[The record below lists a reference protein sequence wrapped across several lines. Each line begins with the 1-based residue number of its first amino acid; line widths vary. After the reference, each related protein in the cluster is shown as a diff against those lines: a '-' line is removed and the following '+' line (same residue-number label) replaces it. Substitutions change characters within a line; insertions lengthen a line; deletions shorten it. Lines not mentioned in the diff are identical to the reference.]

1 MNTSL
6 TIETKTRLLVV
17 GASGNVGKELT
28 EQLVEMGQ
36 RVRILVRNPSKVS
49 ETWGRNQLVET
60 AIGDLDKPDTLEKA
74 MAGIE
79 KLFLITGSTQQDK
92 SVLEVGK
99 RTGLRHVVKLSTQ
112 EAGWVPVK
120 GHGFWHHEREELIK
134 ASELSWTFLRPCM
147 FMTTA
152 ISWAPMIREKGA
164 VIYPGGNGKIAP
176 IDPWDVAAVA
186 RVAMTSSGHEQKG
199 YELTGPELLTFGEM
213 TSILSDV
220 LGKPI
225 EYIEESDANFIKDLL
240 QARLPK
246 YVADGL
252 ASTFSYVR
260 MGDFAHLTDS
270 VEKVTSHKPRTFEHW
285 CRENKSAF
293 V

>member
-1 MNTSL
+1 MTYVSNGA
-6 TIETKTRLLVV
+6 EAKLLVV
-17 GASGNVGKELT
+17 GATGNVGNELV

-36 RVRILVRNPSKVS
+36 RVRILVRDPSKIR
-49 ETWGRNQLVET
+49 EAERNDVLIEPV
-60 AIGDLDKPDTLEKA
+60 IGDLDKPDTLGNA
-74 MAGIE
+74 MEGIE
-79 KLFLITGSTQQDK
+79 RLFLITGSTQQDRNI
-92 SVLEVGK
+92 LDVGK
-99 RTGLRHVVKLSTQ
+99 TSGLQHIVKLSTQ

-134 ASELSWTFLRPCM
+134 ASGLSWTFLRPCM
-147 FMTTA
+147 FMTAAT
-152 ISWAPMIREKGA
+152 SWTPMIKEKG
-164 VIYPGGNGKIAP
+164 VVNYPGGTGKIAP

-186 RVAMTSSGHEQKG
+186 RVVLTSSGHEQKG
-199 YELTGPELLTFGEM
+199 YELTGPELLTFGDM
-213 TSILSDV
+213 TKILSDV

-225 EYIEESDANFIKDLL
+225 QYLEESDADFVHDLL
-240 QARLPK
+240 QAHLPQ

-270 VEKVTSHKPRTFEHW
+270 VEKLTGVKPRTFKQWCQEH
-285 CRENKSAF
+285 KTSF

>member
-1 MNTSL
+1 V
-6 TIETKTRLLVV
+6 I
-17 GASGNVGKELT
+17 
-28 EQLVEMGQ
+28 
-36 RVRILVRNPSKVS
+36 
-49 ETWGRNQLVET
+49 
-60 AIGDLDKPDTLEKA
+60 D
-74 MAGIE
+74 AGI
-79 KLFLITGSTQQDK
+79 GA
-92 SVLEVGK
+92 
-99 RTGLRHVVKLSTQ
+99 GLQHVIKLSTQ

-134 ASELSWTFLRPCM
+134 ESGLSWTFLRPCM

-152 ISWAPMIREKGA
+152 ISWAPMIKEKG
-164 VIYPGGNGKIAP
+164 VVNYPGGAGQIAP

-186 RVAMTSSGHEQKG
+186 RVAMTESGHEQKG
-199 YELTGPELLTFGEM
+199 YELTGPELLTFGDM
-213 TSILSDV
+213 TRILSSV

-225 EYIEESDANFIKDLL
+225 KYVEESDADFIEALL
-240 QARLPK
+240 QAHLPR

-270 VEKVTSHKPRTFEHW
+270 VEKVTGLRPRTFERW
-285 CRENKSAF
+285 CQKHKADF